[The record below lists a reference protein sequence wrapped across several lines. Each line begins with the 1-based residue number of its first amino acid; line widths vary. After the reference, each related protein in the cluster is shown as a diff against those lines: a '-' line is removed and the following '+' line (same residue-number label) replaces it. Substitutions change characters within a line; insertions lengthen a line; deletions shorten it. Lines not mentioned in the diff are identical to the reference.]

1 MKIGELQVD
10 NVEINRS
17 LNGMVAKLKNFA
29 DRIENNHLRMTIL
42 EKAFV
47 GWISSR
53 KRTNER
59 VKDESSDEYGMNLKK
74 CFYIYLIL
82 FILFYSSRALK

>member
-1 MKIGELQVD
+1 VKIGELQTD
-10 NVEINRS
+10 NVEINRR

-47 GWISSR
+47 G
-53 KRTNER
+53 
-59 VKDESSDEYGMNLKK
+59 
-74 CFYIYLIL
+74 
-82 FILFYSSRALK
+82 